1 MMILR
6 KLKVQ
11 SPTIILAE
19 IPAGLKDGT
28 NQIYTVQSIYK
39 AGKIEVIYNGQV
51 LHSPDDFQ
59 ETGLYEV
66 TLSDIR
72 PDSTDEL
79 RITYEVD

>member
-6 KLKVQ
+6 KPKVQ
-11 SPTIILAE
+11 SPTIVLAE
-19 IPAGLKDGT
+19 IPVGLKDGT

-39 AGKIEVIYNGQV
+39 AGNIEVIYNGQV

-66 TLSDIR
+66 TLSEIK